1 MNYNKKEIK
10 QGINIHNIKTNKFKT
25 NLYAVFL
32 AVPLNRENVTKNALL
47 PAVLRRGT
55 SNINSQDL
63 ISKKLEEMYGASF
76 DCGVEKTG
84 DNQILKFYLET
95 INEAFL
101 PEKEELDKKC
111 LELLFD
117 IILNPLVENNGFK
130 PEYVES
136 EKKKLKQ
143 IIEGKIDNKRAYS
156 FERCIEEMFK
166 NEPYGLYKYGYV
178 EDLEKITPQ
187 NLYEHYKEFI
197 KKCKIDIFVS
207 GNLDGNEQ
215 KQQCNDTETEKSLNQ
230 MQANPI
236 CKIIE
241 SNKHIQELAPRNPEY
256 IVNKEKSEIIPKR
269 EENTIEE
276 KMQVGQGNLVIGL
289 SSNSQMEN
297 EKYVMSVYNA
307 ILGGGANSKLFQNVR
322 EKNSLAYTAGSTF
335 RRQKNTIFI
344 RCGIEI
350 ENYQKALD
358 TIKEQI
364 EDMKNGNFTEE
375 NMENAKKLIVSSI
388 KGISSEQDT
397 EITYYYG
404 QELSDSFSTLDE
416 YIEKINNVNKQN
428 VEELAKEIWVNTVY
442 FLRD

>member
-84 DNQILKFYLET
+84 DNQIIKFYLET

-130 PEYVES
+130 PEYIES

-375 NMENAKKLIVSSI
+375 DMENAKKLIVSSI